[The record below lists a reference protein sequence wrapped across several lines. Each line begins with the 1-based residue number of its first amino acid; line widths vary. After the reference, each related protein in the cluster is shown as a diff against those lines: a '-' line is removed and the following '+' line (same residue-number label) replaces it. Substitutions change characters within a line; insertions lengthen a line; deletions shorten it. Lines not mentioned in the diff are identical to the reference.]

1 MNKTLFI
8 RGLAWAITTEDLK
21 SIFSDI
27 EIDGTKISCTNAK
40 VLWDRER
47 NRSKGCGFVDFDT
60 PELAAKVKEKFDG
73 AELGG
78 RKVGIDFARERTE
91 GERAPRREQ
100 SNSY

>member
-8 RGLAWAITTEDLK
+8 RGLAWAITTDDLK

-27 EIDGTKISCTNAK
+27 EIDGEKISCSNAK

-47 NRSKGCGFVDFDT
+47 DRSKGCGFVDFDT
-60 PELAAKVKEKFDG
+60 PELAAKVKEKYDG

-78 RKVGIDFARERTE
+78 RKVGIDFARPKEE
-91 GERAPRREQ
+91 KAE
-100 SNSY
+100 

>member
-8 RGLAWAITTEDLK
+8 RGLAWAITSEDLK
-21 SIFSDI
+21 AIFAEHATVVS
-27 EIDGTKISCTNAK
+27 AK

-47 NRSKGCGFVDFDT
+47 NRSKGCGFVEFET
-60 PELAAKVKEKFDG
+60 PEIAAEIKAKFDG

-91 GERAPRREQ
+91 GERAPRKEY
-100 SNSY
+100 SNIDE